1 LLASEE
7 VWDEYPWKVTEMIL
21 ADMLLSVVQ
30 MPTPSRFGSLSD
42 NQLLLVVLAI
52 AVFFGLFW
60 LWNMKAK
67 KWLEQTGRLE
77 EVPTRLDCTAR
88 GSQHNHEAVK
98 LRYSEQEFQGIVSKA
113 LDEVPEE
120 FDKEWKNVAVIV
132 STDWLT
138 EEDKKKMGV
147 PEGRLVLGTYQGFD
161 KTKGFQPES
170 SSHVATIFQ
179 PALEAFCGSD
189 KERLER
195 EIRRT
200 VLHELAHHLGMSHQ
214 KMKEIGL

>member
-1 LLASEE
+1 
-7 VWDEYPWKVTEMIL
+7 MNL
-21 ADMLLSVVQ
+21 ADMLPLSVVR
-30 MPTPSRFGSLSD
+30 MPSSSRVGSLSD

-52 AVFFGLFW
+52 AIFFGFFW
-60 LWNMKAK
+60 LWNRKAK
-67 KWLEQTGRLE
+67 TWLEQTGRLGE
-77 EVPTRLDCTAR
+77 IPNRLDWLAR
-88 GSQHNHEAVK
+88 GPQENPK
-98 LRYSEQEFQGIVSKA
+98 PTNLKYSEQEFQDIVSKA

-132 STDWLT
+132 STDWPM
-138 EEDKKKMGV
+138 EEDKKRMGV
-147 PEGRLVLGTYQGFD
+147 PEGHLVLGTYQGFD
-161 KTKGFQPES
+161 KTIGFRSGS
-170 SSHVATIFQ
+170 SSHVVTIFQ

-189 KERLER
+189 EERLEH

>member
-1 LLASEE
+1 
-7 VWDEYPWKVTEMIL
+7 MIQ
-21 ADMLLSVVQ
+21 ADMVLLSVVQ
-30 MPTPSRFGSLSD
+30 MPTPSRVGPLSD
-42 NQLLLVVLAI
+42 DQLLLVVVAFAL
-52 AVFFGLFW
+52 FFGLFW
-60 LWNMKAK
+60 LWNRKAK

-77 EVPTRLDCTAR
+77 EIPDRLDWLAHGPQENPAPT
-88 GSQHNHEAVK
+88 K
-98 LRYSEQEFQGIVSKA
+98 LRYSEQEFQEIVSKA

-132 STDWLT
+132 STDWPT
-138 EEDKKKMGV
+138 EEDKKRMGV
-147 PEGRLVLGTYQGFD
+147 REDHLVLGTYHGLD
-161 KTKGFQPES
+161 KTKGFRSES
-170 SSHVATIFQ
+170 SSHLVTIFQ

-200 VLHELAHHLGMSHQ
+200 VLHELAHHLGLSHQ

>member
-1 LLASEE
+1 
-7 VWDEYPWKVTEMIL
+7 MIQ
-21 ADMLLSVVQ
+21 ADMLLRSVVQ
-30 MPTPSRFGSLSD
+30 MPTSSWVEPLSD
-42 NQLLLVVLAI
+42 DQLLLVVVVLALL
-52 AVFFGLFW
+52 VGLFW
-60 LWNMKAK
+60 FWNWKAK
-67 KWLEQTGRLE
+67 EWLEKTGRLE
-77 EVPTRLDCTAR
+77 KVPTRLDGMSH
-88 GSQHNHEAVK
+88 GSQHNPEAVK
-98 LRYSEQEFQGIVSKA
+98 LRYSEQEFQEIVSNA

-132 STDWLT
+132 STDWPT
-138 EEDKKKMGV
+138 EEDKKRMGV
-147 PEGRLVLGTYQGFD
+147 REDHLVLGTYHGLD
-161 KTKGFQPES
+161 KTKGFRSES
-170 SSHVATIFQ
+170 SSHLVTIFQ

>member
-1 LLASEE
+1 
-7 VWDEYPWKVTEMIL
+7 MIL
-21 ADMLLSVVQ
+21 ADMLLLSVVQ
-30 MPTPSRFGSLSD
+30 MPTPSRVGPLTD
-42 NQLLLVVLAI
+42 DQLLLVGGVLALL
-52 AVFFGLFW
+52 VGLFW
-60 LWNMKAK
+60 FWNRQAK

-77 EVPTRLDCTAR
+77 EIPDRLDWLAHGPQENPAPT
-88 GSQHNHEAVK
+88 K
-98 LRYSEQEFQGIVSKA
+98 LRYSEQEFQEIVSKA

-132 STDWLT
+132 STDWPT
-138 EEDKKKMGV
+138 KEDKKRMGV
-147 PEGRLVLGTYQGFD
+147 REDHLVLGTYHGLD
-161 KTKGFQPES
+161 KTKGFRSES
-170 SSHVATIFQ
+170 SSHLVTIFQ
-179 PALEAFCGSD
+179 PALEAFCSSD